1 MRVRGR
7 SEFFL
12 PSYTRCAR
20 SISMLRP
27 FREGIH
33 LERLILRKPATSDPS
48 IPSGNPT
55 NRTLFLLLLS
65 SISVIF
71 SVSRSSWFLKSV
83 TAFLSSR
90 VVAWTDSTRSRV
102 CFAAAAM
109 ASNSSL
115 SSLTELLVACISS
128 RSLRNAGISTE
139 STASLTAEV
148 TTESK
153 VLCCSLNAS
162 LIPLAIASSISS
174 LEMVESLN
182 FIYWRLPNLSF
193 PIAFDCWSTHDES
206 DAKWFEIYWQDN
218 KIFDKVSRAKDYA
231 CTEVEVS
238 RDLSVAP
245 FWRLSPGHK
254 MHTLFCISRATRVR
268 CLRSNQGVN
277 RRRRCIPVSR
287 LIHRGDVTVPNF
299 WIKSL
304 FLFYFRT
311 KSILVAS

>member
-1 MRVRGR
+1 MRVCGR

-55 NRTLFLLLLS
+55 SRMLFLLLLS

-83 TAFLSSR
+83 TAFRSSR
-90 VVAWTDSTRSRV
+90 AVAWTESTWSRV
-102 CFAAAAM
+102 CFATAAM
-109 ASNSSL
+109 ALNSSL
-115 SSLTELLVACISS
+115 SSLTELLVTCMSS

-162 LIPLAIASSISS
+162 LIPLAIALSISS

-182 FIYWRLPNLSF
+182 FFFIADC
-193 PIAFDCWSTHDES
+193 PISLYRSPLT
-206 DAKWFEIYWQDN
+206 
-218 KIFDKVSRAKDYA
+218 
-231 CTEVEVS
+231 VEA
-238 RDLSVAP
+238 LMM
-245 FWRLSPGHK
+245 SPMQNGSK
-254 MHTLFCISRATRVR
+254 FTDRI
-268 CLRSNQGVN
+268 
-277 RRRRCIPVSR
+277 
-287 LIHRGDVTVPNF
+287 
-299 WIKSL
+299 IKYL
-304 FLFYFRT
+304 T
-311 KSILVAS
+311 KSAERKTTRASKSKGHAISCLPVLRIQSDFYYSINVVSGTSQTVLHKWTKTP

>member
-27 FREGIH
+27 FREGIY
-33 LERLILRKPATSDPS
+33 LERLILRKPATSEPS

-55 NRTLFLLLLS
+55 SRMLFLLLLS

-83 TAFLSSR
+83 TAFRSSR
-90 VVAWTDSTRSRV
+90 AVAWTESMRHVSALPRQPWPQTP
-102 CFAAAAM
+102 
-109 ASNSSL
+109 SL
-115 SSLTELLVACISS
+115 SSLTELLIACMSS

-139 STASLTAEV
+139 STASLTAKV

-153 VLCCSLNAS
+153 VLCSSLNAS

-182 FIYWRLPNLSF
+182 FFFIGDCPISLFRLPWLLKHS
-193 PIAFDCWSTHDES
+193 W
-206 DAKWFEIYWQDN
+206 W
-218 KIFDKVSRAKDYA
+218 
-231 CTEVEVS
+231 
-238 RDLSVAP
+238 
-245 FWRLSPGHK
+245 
-254 MHTLFCISRATRVR
+254 VR
-268 CLRSNQGVN
+268 CKMVRNLLTG
-277 RRRRCIPVSR
+277 
-287 LIHRGDVTVPNF
+287 
-299 WIKSL
+299 
-304 FLFYFRT
+304 
-311 KSILVAS
+311 